1 MSDKNQPLVQNDQG
15 AKSKELLAKEA
26 IIIKDLQK
34 KLLILKN
41 ALIEEKKKTT
51 ELEQVSTTMKS
62 QIKQLENEICLK
74 EEEIVK
80 LNKQIMDVQ
89 NSISLGK
96 SKVED
101 EIKEK
106 DKKTVS
112 NIIGNVI
119 NKTKSLATSSSSDKN
134 NIPNEVLLEIENK
147 QLKKKNEE
155 MEDELNNM
163 KNKFY
168 EEKTTLVNIN
178 ISNEKII
185 KELND
190 TLRSKELAIIN
201 KNKELN
207 EN

>member
-1 MSDKNQPLVQNDQG
+1 MSDKNQPIVQNDQG
-15 AKSKELLAKEA
+15 TKSKELLAKEA

-34 KLLILKN
+34 KVIILKN

-51 ELEQVSTTMKS
+51 ELEQVSTAMKS

-147 QLKKKNEE
+147 QLKKR
-155 MEDELNNM
+155 MM
-163 KNKFY
+163 KYKMN
-168 EEKTTLVNIN
+168 
-178 ISNEKII
+178 
-185 KELND
+185 
-190 TLRSKELAIIN
+190 
-201 KNKELN
+201 
-207 EN
+207 